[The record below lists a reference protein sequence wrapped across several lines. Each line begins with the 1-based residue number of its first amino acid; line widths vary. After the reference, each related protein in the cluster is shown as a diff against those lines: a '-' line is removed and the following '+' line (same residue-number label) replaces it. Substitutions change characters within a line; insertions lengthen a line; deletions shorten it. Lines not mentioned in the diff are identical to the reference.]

1 MTGIKESISTNE
13 IIKKISKYV
22 ELAIKKYNSGQ
33 SWEYEVKV
41 ATELLRVLILCS
53 TEPDIDFN
61 VIWNAIMN
69 KTGYNILHHYKVI
82 SDYIKRL

>member
-1 MTGIKESISTNE
+1 MTGIKESISTDE

-22 ELAIKKYNSGQ
+22 ELAIKKYNKGQ

-41 ATELLRVLILCS
+41 ATELLSVLVVCG
-53 TEPDIDFN
+53 TEPDIDFD

-69 KTGYNILHHYKVI
+69 KTGYNILHRYKVI
-82 SDYIKRL
+82 SDYINRL